1 LEATR
6 AIRALRGPEG
16 HVPIIAMTANAFGT
30 DRDACLAAGMN
41 HFLSKP
47 ITAQKLFDAL
57 EPWASGIPR
66 VHEASD
72 QGDGKAPDVS
82 SAIDPELIDAEQMRM
97 IQEEVGTDTLQE
109 LLISFW
115 ADAGGLLD
123 ELELAL
129 SGEDPKRA
137 SAVLHT
143 MSGAAASLGLIGCTH
158 ACEAARAA
166 IAERRQPDLDTL
178 ATVLAKTLQATQSR
192 IVDAQAAA

>member
-1 LEATR
+1 
-6 AIRALRGPEG
+6 
-16 HVPIIAMTANAFGT
+16 
-30 DRDACLAAGMN
+30 MN

-57 EPWASGIPR
+57 APWASGIPR
-66 VHEASD
+66 AHDEASEPSD
-72 QGDGKAPDVS
+72 RETAETS

-97 IQEEVGTDTLQE
+97 IHEEVGTDTLQE

-115 ADAGGLLD
+115 ADASGLLN

-129 SGEDPKRA
+129 SGEDPRRA

-143 MSGAAASLGLIGCTH
+143 LSGAAASLGLIGCTH

-192 IVDAQAAA
+192 IVDAGAQAAA

>member
-1 LEATR
+1 
-6 AIRALRGPEG
+6 
-16 HVPIIAMTANAFGT
+16 
-30 DRDACLAAGMN
+30 MN

-66 VHEASD
+66 AQDEASD
-72 QGDGKAPDVS
+72 QGERKADNAPP
-82 SAIDPELIDAEQMRM
+82 AIDPELIDAEQMHM